1 MKNIVLGLS
10 LAIGLAS
17 LSTVSHSA
25 PNTKVFPQCKAYKVR
40 VSGATGKE
48 AAKDVPSWVINENY
62 RPCKQ
67 PNEDGKTF
75 ADRAIRTHYNV
86 DNYQKEQPQNLI
98 KFKNLVTEVLNNN

>member
-48 AAKDVPSWVINENY
+48 AAKDVPSWVLTSS
-62 RPCKQ
+62 PC
-67 PNEDGKTF
+67 
-75 ADRAIRTHYNV
+75 
-86 DNYQKEQPQNLI
+86 
-98 KFKNLVTEVLNNN
+98 